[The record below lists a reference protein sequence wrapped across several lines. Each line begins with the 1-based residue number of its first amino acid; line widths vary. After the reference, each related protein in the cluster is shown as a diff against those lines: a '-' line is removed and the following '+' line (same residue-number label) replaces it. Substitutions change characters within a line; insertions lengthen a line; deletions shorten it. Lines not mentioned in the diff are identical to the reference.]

1 MNEGVTLVI
10 TTGVQGNSQPEI
22 ILNRALEANTLDL
35 LETAD
40 SIPEF
45 DRKILISNSQRLI
58 NTSTRKHRNLITEH
72 STNNFHFGNALFD
85 LIKSH
90 DIENLLYLGGGS
102 GPLFEREDLKKIASF
117 LADTTGKL
125 IANNFYSSDMLGISP
140 AQDLL
145 KVDPPEKDN
154 QLGWLAR
161 DAGFEPH
168 EMTRNAKTQ
177 LDLDTPADLIPL
189 KISDRARGRLKD
201 FLPSEGFENTKISD
215 ILPQFTDQNSRLI
228 IGGRLGA
235 STWSFIEKYAACH
248 IDVISEGRG
257 SYTSNDNGDSGS
269 LWLGKS
275 LQELGPDSLIQ
286 FLGEK
291 GTGLFLDTR
300 VLFDFLGEWPSR
312 KDRFS
317 SDLLRPSEISVD
329 YLRNLTRA
337 ARDYPKPV
345 VLGGHSMI
353 SGSLYLLTDVAWE
366 LNEPKSVNIRP
377 NSFKV

>member
-10 TTGVQGNSQPEI
+10 AAGIKGDSQPGN

-35 LETAD
+35 LEMAD
-40 SIPEF
+40 SISKF
-45 DRKILISNSQRLI
+45 NRKILISNSKSLI
-58 NTSTRKHRNLITEH
+58 KTSTRNHRDLIVETSTE
-72 STNNFHFGNALFD
+72 NFHFGNALFD
-85 LIKSH
+85 LIKSR

-102 GPLFEREDLKKIASF
+102 GPLFRRGDLKKVASF
-117 LADTTGKL
+117 LTESTGRL
-125 IANNFYSSDMLGISP
+125 IANNFYSTDILGISP
-140 AQDLL
+140 ARDIL

-154 QLGWLAR
+154 ALGWLAR
-161 DAGFEPH
+161 EAGFEPH

-177 LDLDTPADLIPL
+177 LDLDTPVDLIPL
-189 KISDRARGRLKD
+189 KISGRARDRLRD
-201 FLPSEGFENTKISD
+201 LLTSEDFENTKITE
-215 ILPQFTDQNSRLI
+215 ILPQFTDQNSRLV

-235 STWSFIEKYAACH
+235 STWSFMEKNAACH

-257 SYTSNDNGDSGS
+257 NYSNNYDGDSGS

-275 LQELGPDSLIQ
+275 LQNQGPDNLIRS
-286 FLGEK
+286 LGEK

-317 SDLLRPSEISVD
+317 SDLLRPGKISVD

-366 LNEPKSVNIRP
+366 LNESKSVNIQL
-377 NSFKV
+377 NTFSV